1 MKCSHCN
8 NTIPSKRVEL
18 GYKTCVECSTTET
31 YGFVNIINHKTGNTV
46 QPMPKDRA
54 DAINKI
60 GDRKRFGTVLRGGS
74 KTNTYNPK
82 RTKHA
87 VPTNFIGSKQLFD
100 KVGTEAMYLLEYQ
113 GIDSAFLYIEKQTK
127 EYVINASQAF
137 HLRQILQVIN
147 N

>member
-1 MKCSHCN
+1 
-8 NTIPSKRVEL
+8 
-18 GYKTCVECSTTET
+18 
-31 YGFVNIINHKTGNTV
+31 
-46 QPMPKDRA
+46 MPKDQA
-54 DAINKI
+54 AAINKI

-82 RTKHA
+82 RTKYA
-87 VPTNFIGSKQLFD
+87 VPNNFIGSKQLFD

-113 GIDSAFLYIEKQTK
+113 GISSALLYIEKQTK

-137 HLRQILQVIN
+137 QLRQILQVIN